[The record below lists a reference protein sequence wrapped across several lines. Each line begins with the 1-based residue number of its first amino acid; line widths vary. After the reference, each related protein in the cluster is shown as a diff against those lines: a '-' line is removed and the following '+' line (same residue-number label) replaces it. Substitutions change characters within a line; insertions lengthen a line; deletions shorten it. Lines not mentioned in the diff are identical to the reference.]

1 MKNKFEERIEKVIAL
16 PTIWSQ
22 HNLSVKWRTD
32 MQRIYCYTC
41 SIRCDLIVLER
52 ADIISIEAML
62 LKIQLRWTGHVSRME
77 DITCPRSFYM
87 ANFLLASE
95 TEGHQRSGI
104 KTSAILSGLHLQ
116 KTAGAWRHTISKAA
130 SSFESS
136 RRSAIDEKRQMRKNS
151 AATTQTPTR
160 PLPAVTARGLVDPA

>member
-1 MKNKFEERIEKVIAL
+1 
-16 PTIWSQ
+16 
-22 HNLSVKWRTD
+22 

-77 DITCPRSFYM
+77 DHHLPRSFYM

-104 KTSAILSGLHLQ
+104 KTLEKSPLVHATSAILSGLHLQ
-116 KTAGAWRHTISKAA
+116 KTAGAQRRTISKAA

-136 RRSAIDEKRQMRKNS
+136 RRSAIDEK
-151 AATTQTPTR
+151 
-160 PLPAVTARGLVDPA
+160 